1 MQKSQEFENS
11 LVHSTYNKI
20 SNKFN
25 STRLYI
31 WPSVKTF
38 LNSLDN
44 NNIVAD
50 VGCGS
55 GRNLSV
61 IGEKYNYENLDKKVY
76 TIGMD
81 ICNELINICKS
92 KDLEVMIGSSL
103 NLPFRDNCFDASM
116 CVAVIHHIHTEK
128 RRQFAIA
135 ELIRIT
141 KPNGKIFVTAWG
153 MEDFD
158 KYNKSSK
165 KTLVNKNGSN
175 PQDTLIS
182 WNNKGEIL
190 QRFYHLFIKGELEQL
205 FINCGIKR
213 EKIHSYNQRGN
224 WIITVN

>member
-1 MQKSQEFENS
+1 MQKSQEFENN
-11 LVHSTYNKI
+11 LVHNTYNKI

-92 KDLEVMIGSSL
+92 KDLEVMLGSSL
-103 NLPFRDNCFDASM
+103 HLPFHNNCFDATM

-128 RRQFAIA
+128 RRQFAIN